1 MCFFWLIIL
10 GTWLLWC
17 MLCSSEKNAPVYIY
31 GAASV
36 LFLCVHPH
44 LFVYCTW
51 PAARVFFLDLFP
63 VLQDELVLTYRTVS
77 PSSGWLCWLL
87 FLSKSCIFFGWVA
100 RASLQLWE
108 RNDGLVAN
116 VANFWKLLCVT
127 GWASS
132 NGVSAHTIRKGTS
145 SHNFALFWNVW
156 VYIWTCIYTCLCNS
170 KKYSLS
176 PLTPLCL
183 SNFLP

>member
-1 MCFFWLIIL
+1 MH
-10 GTWLLWC
+10 
-17 MLCSSEKNAPVYIY
+17 LCIFME
-31 GAASV
+31 
-36 LFLCVHPH
+36 LH
-44 LFVYCTW
+44 LFCFYVCIHICLCTALGQL
-51 PAARVFFLDLFP
+51 PEFFFLDLFP

-77 PSSGWLCWLL
+77 PSSGWLRWLL

-132 NGVSAHTIRKGTS
+132 NGVSAHAIRKGTS

-156 VYIWTCIYTCLCNS
+156 VYVWTCIYTCLCNS

-183 SNFLP
+183 SNFLPELLMYLSRCLTGPGTCLCTSMV